1 MEAAALMAL
10 ARVRKAEIASL
21 LHVTNAF
28 ATAENDFHK
37 GPGDIHDRVSACCLA
52 TFKEAR

>member
-37 GPGDIHDRVSACCLA
+37 GPGDIHDRVLACCLA
-52 TFKEAR
+52 TFKEAL